1 MERNLV
7 MICTPKSK
15 AERNYLKRLAL
26 TQLFYLILLFM
37 TRWTFRHFHPAGP
50 AAYLLALLP
59 ALPVVA
65 SFGVVGLYIAEQSD
79 EFERSITIQSLLWG
93 LGGAL
98 SINTIWGF
106 LEDSANVPHITPI
119 YTYFF
124 FWILMGISQPFI
136 RRRYR

>member
-1 MERNLV
+1 ML
-7 MICTPKSK
+7 CSPKSK
-15 AERNYLKRLAL
+15 AERRYLKRLAL
-26 TQLFYLILLFM
+26 TQLFYLVLLFI
-37 TRWTFRHFHPAGP
+37 TRWTFRHFHPTGLV
-50 AAYLLALLP
+50 AYLLALLP

-119 YTYFF
+119 YTYLF
-124 FWILMGISQPFI
+124 FWILMGLSQPFI
-136 RRRYR
+136 RMRYR

>member
-1 MERNLV
+1 MPC
-7 MICTPKSK
+7 IPKSK
-15 AERNYLKRLAL
+15 VERHYLYRLAF
-26 TQLFYLILLFM
+26 TQLLYIAFLFIAQ
-37 TRWTFRHFHPAGP
+37 WTFHHVHPTGP
-50 AAYLLALLP
+50 VIYLLAVLP

-79 EFERSITIQSLLWG
+79 EFERSITLQSVLWG

-106 LEDSANVPHITPI
+106 LEDYAGAPHLSPV
-119 YTYFF
+119 YTYLF

-136 RRRYR
+136 RMRYR

>member
-1 MERNLV
+1 V
-7 MICTPKSK
+7 
-15 AERNYLKRLAL
+15 
-26 TQLFYLILLFM
+26 
-37 TRWTFRHFHPAGP
+37 
-50 AAYLLALLP
+50 AYLLALLP

-119 YTYFF
+119 YTYLF
-124 FWILMGISQPFI
+124 FWIFMGISQPFI
-136 RRRYR
+136 RMRYR

>member
-7 MICTPKSK
+7 MACIPKSK
-15 AERNYLKRLAL
+15 AERVYLKRLAL
-26 TQLFYLILLFM
+26 TQLFYLVFLFI
-37 TRWTFRHFHPAGP
+37 TVRTFRHLHPTGP
-50 AAYLLALLP
+50 GAYLLALLP
-59 ALPVVA
+59 ALPIVA
-65 SFGVVGLYIAEQSD
+65 SFGVVGLYVAEQSD

-106 LEDSANVPHITPI
+106 LENYANVPHLTPI
-119 YTYFF
+119 YTYLI
-124 FWILMGISQPFI
+124 FWVLMGISQPFI